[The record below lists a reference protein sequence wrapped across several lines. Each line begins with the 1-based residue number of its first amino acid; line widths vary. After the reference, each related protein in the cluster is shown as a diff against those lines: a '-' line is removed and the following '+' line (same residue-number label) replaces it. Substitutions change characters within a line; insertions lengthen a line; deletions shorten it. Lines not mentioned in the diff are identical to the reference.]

1 MRFRGHGDTG
11 RTRAPR
17 TVAAGT
23 RARPTAPCRTTTPG
37 VPHAESTDA
46 AKRQAKAGLSA
57 PQSERLFNHSL
68 SQAGAGGGGGMSRG
82 RERVVALV
90 DMDCFFMQVEQ
101 RLDPQLRGRPCAVV
115 QYTEWQ
121 GGGIIAV
128 SYEARAFGVSRGM
141 WASEARAL
149 CPELALARVPQA
161 RGKADLTRYREAS
174 AEVMQVLSRFAA
186 IERASIDEA
195 YLDLTGSARHRLRDL
210 RGRPLPAALLP
221 STFVQGL
228 PGEPGPDPGGKGAHR
243 ADPGGKEELRQR
255 GLDEWLASLSFDNP
269 DCPDLQ
275 LTMGAVIVEEIRAA
289 VEEATGFR
297 CSAGISHN
305 KTLAKLACG
314 LNKPNRQTLVS
325 ARFVPQL
332 FSKLPVS
339 SVRNLG
345 GKLGTAITDI
355 LGVEYIGELTQ
366 FSETELQ
373 THFGDKTGSWLYD
386 LCRGIEEE
394 PVKNRYLPQSIGCSK
409 NFPGKLALATQK
421 AVQHWLLQLALELE
435 SRLNKDRSQNHR
447 VARQLMVVI
456 RQQGDTRVSR
466 LCALSRYDAQKMCND
481 AFTLIQNCNMA
492 GAHQAAWSP
501 PLISVQLSAS
511 KFSEPVTLSTG
522 ITTFLTGD
530 TQPDGTATTSQNT
543 MSCGRARVKF
553 FRSPSKELRQ
563 KPASAIE
570 SFFQKA
576 AERQLSQA
584 AATTSLSTA
593 ATAESVVPTSPEH
606 QERTAVGLPVGPAS
620 VQCDLESPVKRSPSD
635 ASPTSPYKMLPQEKL
650 PSEATQTPSTPPNS
664 RTLLKLQP
672 AMEGNEQNLPPS
684 PELTLLPPASPGDQQ
699 RCEKCGQLVLV
710 WEFPEHMDY
719 HFALELQSSFLEPS
733 PPMASEAAPN
743 AKAVTSRSPA
753 KAKNKPKT
761 PAGSSAKRPK
771 ESVTKTL
778 DFFFKPLPP

>member
-1 MRFRGHGDTG
+1 
-11 RTRAPR
+11 
-17 TVAAGT
+17 
-23 RARPTAPCRTTTPG
+23 
-37 VPHAESTDA
+37 
-46 AKRQAKAGLSA
+46 
-57 PQSERLFNHSL
+57 
-68 SQAGAGGGGGMSRG
+68 MSRG

-90 DMDCFFMQVEQ
+90 DMDCFFMQPAP
-101 RLDPQLRGRPCAVV
+101 RPTPLPAGPGPPCTSPPCLGR
-115 QYTEWQ
+115 
-121 GGGIIAV
+121 IIAV

-161 RGKADLTRYREAS
+161 RGKADLTR
-174 AEVMQVLSRFAA
+174 
-186 IERASIDEA
+186 
-195 YLDLTGSARHRLRDL
+195 
-210 RGRPLPAALLP
+210 
-221 STFVQGL
+221 TFVQGL
-228 PGEPGPDPGGKGAHR
+228 PAEPGPEPGGKGTHR
-243 ADPGGKEELRQR
+243 PPPPGGIRSACFVSPKSRACKKRHIMSSCDPLCVPFLEELRQR
-255 GLDEWLASLSFDNP
+255 GLDEWLTSLSFDNP
-269 DCPDLQ
+269 NCPDLQ
-275 LTMGAVIVEEIRAA
+275 LTMGAVIVEEIRVA
-289 VEEATGFR
+289 VEAATGFR

-332 FSKLPVS
+332 FSQLPVS
-339 SVRNLG
+339 SIRNLG

-409 NFPGKLALATQK
+409 NFPGKTALATQK
-421 AVQHWLLQLALELE
+421 AVQHWLLQMALELE

-447 VARQLMVVI
+447 VARQLAVVI
-456 RQQGDTRVSR
+456 RQQGDTCVSR
-466 LCALSRYDAQKMCND
+466 LCALSRYDAQKICND
-481 AFTLIQNCNMA
+481 ALALIQKCNVA

-522 ITTFLTGD
+522 IATFLTGD
-530 TQPDGTATTSQNT
+530 TQPDGTATTSQNAT
-543 MSCGRARVKF
+543 SCGKARVKF
-553 FRSPSKELRQ
+553 FRSPSKEHRQ
-563 KPASAIE
+563 KPANAIE

-584 AATTSLSTA
+584 AAATSLPTA
-593 ATAESVVPTSPEH
+593 ATAESPVPSSPEH
-606 QERTAVGLPVGPAS
+606 RERAGVGLAS

-635 ASPTSPYKMLPQEKL
+635 ASPTSPYKSLSWEKL
-650 PSEATQTPSTPPNS
+650 PSDAAQTPSTPPSS
-664 RTLLKLQP
+664 RTLLELQP
-672 AMEGNEQNLPPS
+672 AMEGNEQHLPPS

-733 PPMASEAAPN
+733 APMAPEAAPR
-743 AKAVTSRSPA
+743 AKAVASRSAA

-771 ESVTKTL
+771 EGVTRTL
-778 DFFFKPLPP
+778 DFFFKPSPP

>member
-1 MRFRGHGDTG
+1 
-11 RTRAPR
+11 
-17 TVAAGT
+17 
-23 RARPTAPCRTTTPG
+23 
-37 VPHAESTDA
+37 
-46 AKRQAKAGLSA
+46 
-57 PQSERLFNHSL
+57 
-68 SQAGAGGGGGMSRG
+68 
-82 RERVVALV
+82 
-90 DMDCFFMQVEQ
+90 
-101 RLDPQLRGRPCAVV
+101 
-115 QYTEWQ
+115 
-121 GGGIIAV
+121 
-128 SYEARAFGVSRGM
+128 
-141 WASEARAL
+141 
-149 CPELALARVPQA
+149 
-161 RGKADLTRYREAS
+161 
-174 AEVMQVLSRFAA
+174 MQVLSRFAA

-195 YLDLTGSARHRLRDL
+195 YLDLTGSARHRLRQL
-210 RGRPLPAALLP
+210 RGRPLPAELLP

-228 PGEPGPDPGGKGAHR
+228 PAEPGPRPAE
-243 ADPGGKEELRQR
+243 PGGKEELRQR
-255 GLDEWLASLSFDNP
+255 GLEEWLASLSFDKE

-275 LTMGAVIVEEIRAA
+275 LTMGAVIVEEIRVA
-289 VEEATGFR
+289 VEAATGFR

-332 FSKLPVS
+332 FSQLPVS
-339 SVRNLG
+339 SIRNLG

-366 FSETELQ
+366 FSETELR

-409 NFPGKLALATQK
+409 NFPGKSALATQK

-435 SRLNKDRSQNHR
+435 SRLEKDRSQNHR

-481 AFTLIQNCNMA
+481 AFTLIQNCNVA

-501 PLISVQLSAS
+501 PLISLQLSAS

-522 ITTFLTGD
+522 IATFLTGD
-530 TQPDGTATTSQNT
+530 TQPDGTATTSQNVT
-543 MSCGRARVKF
+543 SCGRAGVKF

-563 KPASAIE
+563 KPGSAIV

-584 AATTSLSTA
+584 AAATSLPTG
-593 ATAESVVPTSPEH
+593 ATAGSAVPSSPEH
-606 QERTAVGLPVGPAS
+606 QKRAAVGLPVGLPS
-620 VQCDLESPVKRSPSD
+620 VQCDLESPVKQSPSNVSPASPYERLPRERLPSD
-635 ASPTSPYKMLPQEKL
+635 A
-650 PSEATQTPSTPPNS
+650 TQTSSTPPSS
-664 RTLLKLQP
+664 RTPLKLP
-672 AMEGNEQNLPPS
+672 PVMEGNEQNLPPS
-684 PELTLLPPASPGDQQ
+684 PELTLLPPASPSDQQ

-719 HFALELQSSFLEPS
+719 HFALELQSSFLEPT
-733 PPMASEAAPN
+733 PTMAPEAAPN
-743 AKAVTSRSPA
+743 AKAVASRSPA

-771 ESVTKTL
+771 EGVTRTL

>member
-1 MRFRGHGDTG
+1 
-11 RTRAPR
+11 
-17 TVAAGT
+17 
-23 RARPTAPCRTTTPG
+23 
-37 VPHAESTDA
+37 
-46 AKRQAKAGLSA
+46 
-57 PQSERLFNHSL
+57 
-68 SQAGAGGGGGMSRG
+68 
-82 RERVVALV
+82 
-90 DMDCFFMQVEQ
+90 
-101 RLDPQLRGRPCAVV
+101 
-115 QYTEWQ
+115 
-121 GGGIIAV
+121 
-128 SYEARAFGVSRGM
+128 
-141 WASEARAL
+141 
-149 CPELALARVPQA
+149 
-161 RGKADLTRYREAS
+161 
-174 AEVMQVLSRFAA
+174 
-186 IERASIDEA
+186 
-195 YLDLTGSARHRLRDL
+195 
-210 RGRPLPAALLP
+210 
-221 STFVQGL
+221 
-228 PGEPGPDPGGKGAHR
+228 
-243 ADPGGKEELRQR
+243 EELRQR
-255 GLDEWLASLSFDNP
+255 GLEEWLASLSFDNP

-275 LTMGAVIVEEIRAA
+275 LTMGAVIVEEIRVA
-289 VEEATGFR
+289 VEAATGFR

-332 FSKLPVS
+332 FSQLPVS
-339 SVRNLG
+339 SIRNLG

-394 PVKNRYLPQSIGCSK
+394 PVKNRYLPLSIGCSK

-421 AVQHWLLQLALELE
+421 AVQHWLLQMALELE

-466 LCALSRYDAQKMCND
+466 LCALSRYDAQKMCSD
-481 AFTLIQNCNMA
+481 AFTLIQNCNVA

-543 MSCGRARVKF
+543 TSCGRAKIKF

-584 AATTSLSTA
+584 VAASSLPTA
-593 ATAESVVPTSPEH
+593 ATAESAVPSSPEH
-606 QERTAVGLPVGPAS
+606 QERAAVGLPVRLAS
-620 VQCDLESPVKRSPSD
+620 VQCDLESPVKQSHSD
-635 ASPTSPYKMLPQEKL
+635 ASPTSPYKRLSQEKL
-650 PSEATQTPSTPPNS
+650 QSDTTQTPSTPPSS

-672 AMEGNEQNLPPS
+672 AIEGNENLPPS

-699 RCEKCGQLVLV
+699 HCEKCGQLVLV

-743 AKAVTSRSPA
+743 AKAVASRSPA

-761 PAGSSAKRPK
+761 PAGSNAKRPK
-771 ESVTKTL
+771 EGVTKTL

>member
-1 MRFRGHGDTG
+1 
-11 RTRAPR
+11 
-17 TVAAGT
+17 
-23 RARPTAPCRTTTPG
+23 
-37 VPHAESTDA
+37 
-46 AKRQAKAGLSA
+46 
-57 PQSERLFNHSL
+57 
-68 SQAGAGGGGGMSRG
+68 MSRG

-101 RLDPQLRGRPCAVV
+101 RLDPTSRRSCTAPPCLGR
-115 QYTEWQ
+115 
-121 GGGIIAV
+121 IIAV

-149 CPELALARVPQA
+149 CPDLALARVPQA
-161 RGKADLTRYREAS
+161 RGKADLTRDRDAS

-195 YLDLTGSARHRLRDL
+195 YLDLTGSARDRLRAL
-210 RGRPLPAALLP
+210 RGGPVPAALLP

-228 PGEPGPDPGGKGAHR
+228 PGDPGPES
-243 ADPGGKEELRQR
+243 GGKEELRQR
-255 GLDEWLASLSFDNP
+255 GLHEWLASLSFDNP

-275 LTMGAVIVEEIRAA
+275 LTMGAVIVEEIRVA

-332 FSKLPVS
+332 FSQLPVS
-339 SVRNLG
+339 SIRNLG

-355 LGVEYIGELTQ
+355 LGVEYIGQLTQ

-409 NFPGKLALATQK
+409 NFPGRTALATQK

-466 LCALSRYDAQKMCND
+466 FCALSRYDAQKMCND
-481 AFTLIQNCNMA
+481 AFTLIQNCNAA

-501 PLISVQLSAS
+501 PLISVHLSAS
-511 KFSEPVTLSTG
+511 RFSEPATLSAG
-522 ITTFLTGD
+522 IATFLTGD

-543 MSCGRARVKF
+543 TSSGRARVKF
-553 FRSPSKELRQ
+553 FRSPSKEFRQ
-563 KPASAIE
+563 KPANAIE

-576 AERQLSQA
+576 AERQPSQA
-584 AATTSLSTA
+584 AATSLPTA
-593 ATAESVVPTSPEH
+593 TTAESPAPSSPEH
-606 QERTAVGLPVGPAS
+606 QERAGVRLAS
-620 VQCDLESPVKRSPSD
+620 VQRDLESPVKQSPSD
-635 ASPTSPYKMLPQEKL
+635 ASPTSPYKRLPCEKL
-650 PSEATQTPSTPPNS
+650 PSDATQTPSTPPSS

-684 PELTLLPPASPGDQQ
+684 PELVPLPPASPGDQQ
-699 RCEKCGQLVLV
+699 CCDKCGQLVLV

-719 HFALELQSSFLEPS
+719 HFALELQSSFLKPS
-733 PPMASEAAPN
+733 APMVPAAAPN
-743 AKAVTSRSPA
+743 PQAEGSRSPA
-753 KAKNKPKT
+753 KVKNKPKT

-771 ESVTKTL
+771 EGVTRTL
-778 DFFFKPLPP
+778 DFFFKRLPP

>member
-1 MRFRGHGDTG
+1 
-11 RTRAPR
+11 
-17 TVAAGT
+17 
-23 RARPTAPCRTTTPG
+23 
-37 VPHAESTDA
+37 
-46 AKRQAKAGLSA
+46 
-57 PQSERLFNHSL
+57 
-68 SQAGAGGGGGMSRG
+68 MSRG

-161 RGKADLTRYREAS
+161 RGKADLTR
-174 AEVMQVLSRFAA
+174 
-186 IERASIDEA
+186 
-195 YLDLTGSARHRLRDL
+195 
-210 RGRPLPAALLP
+210 
-221 STFVQGL
+221 TFVQGL
-228 PGEPGPDPGGKGAHR
+228 PGEPGPDPGGKGTR
-243 ADPGGKEELRQR
+243 GADPSGKGTHRPPPPARGRPACFVSPESRAHIISPCDPLCVPFLEELRQR
-255 GLDEWLASLSFDNP
+255 GLEEWLALLSFDNP

-275 LTMGAVIVEEIRAA
+275 LTMGAVIVEEIRVA
-289 VEEATGFR
+289 VEAATGFR

-332 FSKLPVS
+332 FSQLPVS
-339 SVRNLG
+339 SIRNLG

-409 NFPGKLALATQK
+409 NFPGKSALATQK

-481 AFTLIQNCNMA
+481 AFTLIQTCNAA

-522 ITTFLTGD
+522 IATFLTGD
-530 TQPDGTATTSQNT
+530 TQPDGTATTSQNAT
-543 MSCGRARVKF
+543 SCGRARVKF

-563 KPASAIE
+563 KPANAIE

-584 AATTSLSTA
+584 AAATSLPTG
-593 ATAESVVPTSPEH
+593 ATAESAIPSSPEH
-606 QERTAVGLPVGPAS
+606 QERAGVGLAS
-620 VQCDLESPVKRSPSD
+620 VQCDLESPVKRSLSNV
-635 ASPTSPYKMLPQEKL
+635 SPTSPYKRFPQEEL
-650 PSEATQTPSTPPNS
+650 PLDATQTPSTPPSS

-699 RCEKCGQLVLV
+699 CCEKCGQLVLV

-719 HFALELQSSFLEPS
+719 HFALELQSSFLELS
-733 PPMASEAAPN
+733 APMAPEEAPS
-743 AKAVTSRSPA
+743 AKTVASRSP

-771 ESVTKTL
+771 EGVTRTL

>member
-1 MRFRGHGDTG
+1 
-11 RTRAPR
+11 
-17 TVAAGT
+17 
-23 RARPTAPCRTTTPG
+23 
-37 VPHAESTDA
+37 
-46 AKRQAKAGLSA
+46 
-57 PQSERLFNHSL
+57 
-68 SQAGAGGGGGMSRG
+68 MSRG

-149 CPELALARVPQA
+149 CPELVLARVPQA

-174 AEVMQVLSRFAA
+174 AE
-186 IERASIDEA
+186 
-195 YLDLTGSARHRLRDL
+195 
-210 RGRPLPAALLP
+210 
-221 STFVQGL
+221 GL
-228 PGEPGPDPGGKGAHR
+228 PGEPGPSPGGKGPHR
-243 ADPGGKEELRQR
+243 AEPGGKEACGCWLGLTDAAGPFAGLSRKRHIASSCDPLCGPFLEELRQR
-255 GLDEWLASLSFDNP
+255 GLHEWLASLSFDNP

-275 LTMGAVIVEEIRAA
+275 LTMGAVIVEEIRVA
-289 VEEATGFR
+289 VEAATGFR

-332 FSKLPVS
+332 FSQLPVS
-339 SVRNLG
+339 SIRNLG

-409 NFPGKLALATQK
+409 NFPGKTALATQK

-481 AFTLIQNCNMA
+481 AFALIQNCNVA

-501 PLISVQLSAS
+501 PLTAVQLSAS

-522 ITTFLTGD
+522 IATFLTGD
-530 TQPDGTATTSQNT
+530 TQPDGTATTSQNAT
-543 MSCGRARVKF
+543 SCGRARVKF

-563 KPASAIE
+563 KPANAIE

-576 AERQLSQA
+576 AERQPSQA
-584 AATTSLSTA
+584 AAATSLPTA
-593 ATAESVVPTSPEH
+593 ATAESAVPSSPEH
-606 QERTAVGLPVGPAS
+606 QERAGIGLAS
-620 VQCDLESPVKRSPSD
+620 VQCDLESPVKRSSSD
-635 ASPTSPYKMLPQEKL
+635 TSPTSLYKRLPWEKM
-650 PSEATQTPSTPPNS
+650 PSDATQTPSTPPSS

-684 PELTLLPPASPGDQQ
+684 PEPALLPLASPGDQQ

-733 PPMASEAAPN
+733 TAMAPEEAPST
-743 AKAVTSRSPA
+743 KAVASRSPA

-761 PAGSSAKRPK
+761 PAGPSAKRPK
-771 ESVTKTL
+771 EGVTRTL
-778 DFFFKPLPP
+778 DFFFKRLPP

>member
-1 MRFRGHGDTG
+1 MSWQDHRCELRGA
-11 RTRAPR
+11 RLRRVPR
-17 TVAAGT
+17 DVGVGGAG
-23 RARPTAPCRTTTPG
+23 A
-37 VPHAESTDA
+37 VP
-46 AKRQAKAGLSA
+46 R
-57 PQSERLFNHSL
+57 
-68 SQAGAGGGGGMSRG
+68 AGAGPGAAGAGQGGPHTVPGGQRG
-82 RERVVALV
+82 GDAGAVAL
-90 DMDCFFMQVEQ
+90 
-101 RLDPQLRGRPCAVV
+101 R
-115 QYTEWQ
+115 
-121 GGGIIAV
+121 
-128 SYEARAFGVSRGM
+128 
-141 WASEARAL
+141 
-149 CPELALARVPQA
+149 
-161 RGKADLTRYREAS
+161 
-174 AEVMQVLSRFAA
+174 
-186 IERASIDEA
+186 
-195 YLDLTGSARHRLRDL
+195 RHRAREHR
-210 RGRPLPAALLP
+210 RG
-221 STFVQGL
+221 V
-228 PGEPGPDPGGKGAHR
+228 PGPDGQRAPPAARVARPPPAGRAAAQHLRAGTARGARPRSRREGHAPSR
-243 ADPGGKEELRQR
+243 ARREGYAPSPPPREGSAPPALSPLNQEREELRQR

-275 LTMGAVIVEEIRAA
+275 LTMGAVIVEEIRVA
-289 VEEATGFR
+289 VEAATGFR

-332 FSKLPVS
+332 FSQLPVS
-339 SVRNLG
+339 SIRNLG

-409 NFPGKLALATQK
+409 NFPGKTALATQK
-421 AVQHWLLQLALELE
+421 AVQHWLLQMALELE

-481 AFTLIQNCNMA
+481 AFILIQNCNAA

-501 PLISVQLSAS
+501 PLISVQLLAS

-522 ITTFLTGD
+522 IATFLTGD
-530 TQPDGTATTSQNT
+530 TQPDGTATTSQNAS
-543 MSCGRARVKF
+543 SCGRARVKF

-563 KPASAIE
+563 KPANAIE
-570 SFFQKA
+570 SFFQRA
-576 AERQLSQA
+576 AERQPSQA
-584 AATTSLSTA
+584 AAATSLPTA
-593 ATAESVVPTSPEH
+593 ATAESPVPSSPEH
-606 QERTAVGLPVGPAS
+606 RERAGVGLDF
-620 VQCDLESPVKRSPSD
+620 VQCDLESPVKRSPSN
-635 ASPTSPYKMLPQEKL
+635 ASPTSPYKRSSWEKL
-650 PSEATQTPSTPPNS
+650 PSDATQTSSTPPSS

-719 HFALELQSSFLEPS
+719 HFALELQNSFLEPS
-733 PPMASEAAPN
+733 APMAPEAAPN
-743 AKAVTSRSPA
+743 AKAVASRSPV

-771 ESVTKTL
+771 EGVTRTL

>member
-1 MRFRGHGDTG
+1 
-11 RTRAPR
+11 
-17 TVAAGT
+17 
-23 RARPTAPCRTTTPG
+23 
-37 VPHAESTDA
+37 
-46 AKRQAKAGLSA
+46 
-57 PQSERLFNHSL
+57 
-68 SQAGAGGGGGMSRG
+68 MSRG

-161 RGKADLTRYREAS
+161 RGKADLTRYRDAS

-195 YLDLTGSARHRLRDL
+195 YLDLTGTARDRLRAL
-210 RGRPLPAALLP
+210 QGGPVPAALLP

-228 PGEPGPDPGGKGAHR
+228 PGDPGPES
-243 ADPGGKEELRQR
+243 GGKEELRQR
-255 GLDEWLASLSFDNP
+255 GLHEWLASLSFDNP

-275 LTMGAVIVEEIRAA
+275 LTMGAVIVEEIRVA

-332 FSKLPVS
+332 FSQLPVS
-339 SVRNLG
+339 SIRNLG

-355 LGVEYIGELTQ
+355 LGVEYIGQLTQ

-409 NFPGKLALATQK
+409 NFPGRTALATQK

-435 SRLNKDRSQNHR
+435 SRLNKDRSQNRR

-466 LCALSRYDAQKMCND
+466 FCALSRYDAQKMCND
-481 AFTLIQNCNMA
+481 AFTLIQNCNAA
-492 GAHQAAWSP
+492 GVHQAAWSP
-501 PLISVQLSAS
+501 PLISVHLSAS
-511 KFSEPVTLSTG
+511 KFSEPATLSAG
-522 ITTFLTGD
+522 IATFLMGD

-543 MSCGRARVKF
+543 TSSGRARVKF
-553 FRSPSKELRQ
+553 FRSPSKEHRQ
-563 KPASAIE
+563 KPANAIE

-576 AERQLSQA
+576 AEQQPSQA
-584 AATTSLSTA
+584 AAAATSLPTATA
-593 ATAESVVPTSPEH
+593 AGSPVPSSPEH
-606 QERTAVGLPVGPAS
+606 QERAGVAS

-635 ASPTSPYKMLPQEKL
+635 ASPTSPYKRLPCEKL
-650 PSEATQTPSTPPNS
+650 PSEATQTPSTPPSS

-672 AMEGNEQNLPPS
+672 SMEGDEQNLPPS
-684 PELTLLPPASPGDQQ
+684 PELVPLPPASPGDQQ
-699 RCEKCGQLVLV
+699 CCDKCGQLVLV

-719 HFALELQSSFLEPS
+719 HFALELQSSFLKS
-733 PPMASEAAPN
+733 SAPMAPAADPN
-743 AKAVTSRSPA
+743 PQAEGSRSPA

-771 ESVTKTL
+771 EGVTRTL
-778 DFFFKPLPP
+778 DFFFKRLPP

>member
-1 MRFRGHGDTG
+1 
-11 RTRAPR
+11 
-17 TVAAGT
+17 
-23 RARPTAPCRTTTPG
+23 
-37 VPHAESTDA
+37 
-46 AKRQAKAGLSA
+46 
-57 PQSERLFNHSL
+57 
-68 SQAGAGGGGGMSRG
+68 
-82 RERVVALV
+82 
-90 DMDCFFMQVEQ
+90 
-101 RLDPQLRGRPCAVV
+101 
-115 QYTEWQ
+115 
-121 GGGIIAV
+121 
-128 SYEARAFGVSRGM
+128 
-141 WASEARAL
+141 
-149 CPELALARVPQA
+149 
-161 RGKADLTRYREAS
+161 
-174 AEVMQVLSRFAA
+174 
-186 IERASIDEA
+186 
-195 YLDLTGSARHRLRDL
+195 
-210 RGRPLPAALLP
+210 
-221 STFVQGL
+221 
-228 PGEPGPDPGGKGAHR
+228 
-243 ADPGGKEELRQR
+243 EELRQR

-275 LTMGAVIVEEIRAA
+275 LTMGAVIVEEIRVA
-289 VEEATGFR
+289 VEAATGFR

-314 LNKPNRQTLVS
+314 MNKPNRQTLVS

-332 FSKLPVS
+332 FSHLPVS
-339 SVRNLG
+339 SIRNLG

-409 NFPGKLALATQK
+409 NFPGKTALATQK
-421 AVQHWLLQLALELE
+421 AVQHWLLQMALELE

-466 LCALSRYDAQKMCND
+466 LCALSRYDAQKMSND
-481 AFTLIQNCNMA
+481 AFTLIQNCNVA

-522 ITTFLTGD
+522 IATFLTGD
-530 TQPDGTATTSQNT
+530 TQPDDAATTSQNAT
-543 MSCGRARVKF
+543 SCGRARVKF
-553 FRSPSKELRQ
+553 FRSPSKEFRQ
-563 KPASAIE
+563 KPANAIE

-584 AATTSLSTA
+584 AAATSLATA
-593 ATAESVVPTSPEH
+593 AAAEPPVPSSPERR
-606 QERTAVGLPVGPAS
+606 ERAGGGLAS

-635 ASPTSPYKMLPQEKL
+635 ASPTSPYERPPWEKS
-650 PSEATQTPSTPPNS
+650 PSDATEAPSTPPSS
-664 RTLLKLQP
+664 RSLLKLQP

-684 PELTLLPPASPGDQQ
+684 PELPLLPPASPGDQQ

-733 PPMASEAAPN
+733 APMAPEAAPT
-743 AKAVTSRSPA
+743 AKAVASRSPA

-771 ESVTKTL
+771 EGVTRTL
-778 DFFFKPLPP
+778 DFFFKRLPP

>member
-1 MRFRGHGDTG
+1 
-11 RTRAPR
+11 
-17 TVAAGT
+17 
-23 RARPTAPCRTTTPG
+23 
-37 VPHAESTDA
+37 
-46 AKRQAKAGLSA
+46 
-57 PQSERLFNHSL
+57 
-68 SQAGAGGGGGMSRG
+68 MSRG

-221 STFVQGL
+221 STFCHIVF
-228 PGEPGPDPGGKGAHR
+228 PCDPFCV
-243 ADPGGKEELRQR
+243 PFLEELRRR

-275 LTMGAVIVEEIRAA
+275 LTMGAVIVEEIRVA
-289 VEEATGFR
+289 VEAATGFR

-332 FSKLPVS
+332 FSQLPVS
-339 SVRNLG
+339 SIRNLG

-409 NFPGKLALATQK
+409 NFPGKSALATQK

-435 SRLNKDRSQNHR
+435 SRLNKDRSQQNHR
-447 VARQLMVVI
+447 VARQMMVVI

-481 AFTLIQNCNMA
+481 AFALIQNCNVA

-543 MSCGRARVKF
+543 TSCGRARVKF

-584 AATTSLSTA
+584 AAATSLPTA
-593 ATAESVVPTSPEH
+593 ATAESAVPSSPEH
-606 QERTAVGLPVGPAS
+606 QERATVGLPVGLPS
-620 VQCDLESPVKRSPSD
+620 VQCELESPVKQCPSN
-635 ASPTSPYKMLPQEKL
+635 ASPTSPYKTLAREKL
-650 PSEATQTPSTPPNS
+650 PSDATQTPSTPPSS

-672 AMEGNEQNLPPS
+672 AIKGNEQNLPPS
-684 PELTLLPPASPGDQQ
+684 PELTLFPPASPGDQQ

-710 WEFPEHMDY
+710 WEFPEHTDY
-719 HFALELQSSFLEPS
+719 HFALELQSSFLEAS

-743 AKAVTSRSPA
+743 AKAVASRSPA

-761 PAGSSAKRPK
+761 PAGSSAKRSK
-771 ESVTKTL
+771 EGVTKTL

>member
-1 MRFRGHGDTG
+1 
-11 RTRAPR
+11 
-17 TVAAGT
+17 
-23 RARPTAPCRTTTPG
+23 
-37 VPHAESTDA
+37 
-46 AKRQAKAGLSA
+46 
-57 PQSERLFNHSL
+57 
-68 SQAGAGGGGGMSRG
+68 
-82 RERVVALV
+82 
-90 DMDCFFMQVEQ
+90 
-101 RLDPQLRGRPCAVV
+101 
-115 QYTEWQ
+115 
-121 GGGIIAV
+121 
-128 SYEARAFGVSRGM
+128 
-141 WASEARAL
+141 
-149 CPELALARVPQA
+149 
-161 RGKADLTRYREAS
+161 
-174 AEVMQVLSRFAA
+174 
-186 IERASIDEA
+186 
-195 YLDLTGSARHRLRDL
+195 
-210 RGRPLPAALLP
+210 
-221 STFVQGL
+221 
-228 PGEPGPDPGGKGAHR
+228 
-243 ADPGGKEELRQR
+243 EELRQR

-275 LTMGAVIVEEIRAA
+275 LTMGAVIVEEIREA
-289 VEEATGFR
+289 VEAATGFR

-332 FSKLPVS
+332 FSHLPVS
-339 SVRNLG
+339 SIRNLG

-409 NFPGKLALATQK
+409 NFPGKSALATQK

-466 LCALSRYDAQKMCND
+466 LCALSRYDAQKMCSD
-481 AFTLIQNCNMA
+481 AFTLIQNCNVA

-530 TQPDGTATTSQNT
+530 TQPGGSATTSQNAS
-543 MSCGRARVKF
+543 SCGRAGVKF

-576 AERQLSQA
+576 AEQQPSQA
-584 AATTSLSTA
+584 MAATSLPTA
-593 ATAESVVPTSPEH
+593 ATAESAVPSSSEH
-606 QERTAVGLPVGPAS
+606 QERAAVGLPVGLAS
-620 VQCDLESPVKRSPSD
+620 VQCDLESPVKQSPSD
-635 ASPTSPYKMLPQEKL
+635 ASPTSLYKRLPQEKL
-650 PSEATQTPSTPPNS
+650 PSDATQTPSTPPS
-664 RTLLKLQP
+664 PRTLLKLQP
-672 AMEGNEQNLPPS
+672 AVEGNEQNLPPS

-699 RCEKCGQLVLV
+699 RCEKCGQLILV

-719 HFALELQSSFLEPS
+719 HFALELQSSFLETS
-733 PPMASEAAPN
+733 PPMAAEAAPN
-743 AKAVTSRSPA
+743 AKAVASRSPA

-761 PAGSSAKRPK
+761 AAGSSAKRPK
-771 ESVTKTL
+771 EGVTRTL

>member
-1 MRFRGHGDTG
+1 MAFRVPASPPCGWNALREACGCWLGLAD
-11 RTRAPR
+11 
-17 TVAAGT
+17 AAG
-23 RARPTAPCRTTTPG
+23 PF
-37 VPHAESTDA
+37 
-46 AKRQAKAGLSA
+46 AGLSKKCHIVT
-57 PQSERLFNHSL
+57 P
-68 SQAGAGGGGGMSRG
+68 
-82 RERVVALV
+82 
-90 DMDCFFMQVEQ
+90 C
-101 RLDPQLRGRPCAVV
+101 DPFC
-115 QYTEWQ
+115 
-121 GGGIIAV
+121 
-128 SYEARAFGVSRGM
+128 
-141 WASEARAL
+141 
-149 CPELALARVPQA
+149 VPF
-161 RGKADLTRYREAS
+161 L
-174 AEVMQVLSRFAA
+174 
-186 IERASIDEA
+186 
-195 YLDLTGSARHRLRDL
+195 
-210 RGRPLPAALLP
+210 
-221 STFVQGL
+221 
-228 PGEPGPDPGGKGAHR
+228 
-243 ADPGGKEELRQR
+243 EELRQR

>member
-1 MRFRGHGDTG
+1 
-11 RTRAPR
+11 
-17 TVAAGT
+17 
-23 RARPTAPCRTTTPG
+23 
-37 VPHAESTDA
+37 
-46 AKRQAKAGLSA
+46 
-57 PQSERLFNHSL
+57 
-68 SQAGAGGGGGMSRG
+68 MSRG

-195 YLDLTGSARHRLRDL
+195 YLDLTGSARHRLREL

-228 PGEPGPDPGGKGAHR
+228 PAEPGPDPGGKGAHR

-289 VEEATGFR
+289 VEAATGFR

-332 FSKLPVS
+332 FSQLPVS
-339 SVRNLG
+339 SIRNLG

-355 LGVEYIGELTQ
+355 LGVEYIGELTE

-481 AFTLIQNCNMA
+481 AYTLIQNCNVA

-576 AERQLSQA
+576 AERQMSQA
-584 AATTSLSTA
+584 AAATSLSTA
-593 ATAESVVPTSPEH
+593 ATAESAVPTSPEH

-620 VQCDLESPVKRSPSD
+620 VQCDLESPVKQSPSD
-635 ASPTSPYKMLPQEKL
+635 ASPTSSYQMLPQEKL

-672 AMEGNEQNLPPS
+672 AMEGNEQNLPSS

-733 PPMASEAAPN
+733 PPMASEAAPI
-743 AKAVTSRSPA
+743 AKAVASRSPA

-761 PAGSSAKRPK
+761 PAGPSAKRPK
-771 ESVTKTL
+771 EGVTKTL

>member
-1 MRFRGHGDTG
+1 
-11 RTRAPR
+11 
-17 TVAAGT
+17 
-23 RARPTAPCRTTTPG
+23 
-37 VPHAESTDA
+37 
-46 AKRQAKAGLSA
+46 
-57 PQSERLFNHSL
+57 
-68 SQAGAGGGGGMSRG
+68 MSRG

-161 RGKADLTRYREAS
+161 RGKADLTR
-174 AEVMQVLSRFAA
+174 
-186 IERASIDEA
+186 
-195 YLDLTGSARHRLRDL
+195 
-210 RGRPLPAALLP
+210 
-221 STFVQGL
+221 TFVQGL
-228 PGEPGPDPGGKGAHR
+228 PGEPGPDPGGKGTHR
-243 ADPGGKEELRQR
+243 ADPGGKGTHRPPPPREGPAPPALTPPGRERAKWDPFRVPFLEELRQR

-275 LTMGAVIVEEIRAA
+275 LTMGAVIVEEIRVA

-332 FSKLPVS
+332 FSQLPVS
-339 SVRNLG
+339 SIRNLG

-409 NFPGKLALATQK
+409 NFPGKSALATQK

-466 LCALSRYDAQKMCND
+466 LCALSRYDAQKICND
-481 AFTLIQNCNMA
+481 AFTLIQTCNVA

-522 ITTFLTGD
+522 IATFLTGD
-530 TQPDGTATTSQNT
+530 AQLDGTATTSQNAT
-543 MSCGRARVKF
+543 SCGRAGVKF

-584 AATTSLSTA
+584 VAATSLPTA
-593 ATAESVVPTSPEH
+593 ASAEPAVPSSPEH
-606 QERTAVGLPVGPAS
+606 QERAAVGLPVGLAS
-620 VQCDLESPVKRSPSD
+620 VQCDLESPVKQGPSD
-635 ASPTSPYKMLPQEKL
+635 ASPTSLYKRLRREKL
-650 PSEATQTPSTPPNS
+650 PSDATQTPSTPPSS

-733 PPMASEAAPN
+733 PPMAPEAAPN
-743 AKAVTSRSPA
+743 AKAVASRSPA

-761 PAGSSAKRPK
+761 PAGSSTKRPK
-771 ESVTKTL
+771 EGVTRTL